1 MEALTRHPR
10 QQRFIAPLG
19 VGARLQS
26 GGVPAEKITE
36 LGRDEIIG
44 INGVKYAAEPAL
56 HLSAHW
62 THDRNKTLQASCAR
76 AGAGRYLYWSGDSGY
91 GKPFA
96 AIGEKNGGFDIAFI
110 EIDAAT
116 LRTPAGET
124 LTCSR
129 IRPCRARST
138 STPASWFPSIGAYSI
153 WEERPGSSLS
163 IASIKSWRKER
174 FASTYREWTK
184 NIRRKSGEPINGG
197 KA

>member
-62 THDRNKTLQASCAR
+62 THDRNKTLQASCAL
-76 AGAGRYLYWSGDSGY
+76 ADAFTG
-91 GKPFA
+91 A
-96 AIGEKNGGFDIAFI
+96 AIPATANPSPPSVKKTAVSTSPLSKSTLRRC
-110 EIDAAT
+110 DAANSGWRNT
-116 LRTPAGET
+116 HM
-124 LTCSR
+124 
-129 IRPCRARST
+129 
-138 STPASWFPSIGAYSI
+138 FPDQAAV
-153 WEERPGSSLS
+153 P
-163 IASIKSWRKER
+163 
-174 FASTYREWTK
+174 
-184 NIRRKSGEPINGG
+184 RKSL
-197 KA
+197 